1 MRRRFLRRLVLGLA
15 VFFGVVFA
23 IGALAV
29 TLADRAFGA
38 GHARPFARVM
48 GLGVVLAIAFLLA
61 RRSIRRTAGPI
72 GDVMEAARSV
82 AGGDY
87 GARVDV
93 RGPGDVRRLASAFN
107 EMAARLES
115 NEERRRR
122 LMADVAHELRTPMT
136 VIRGHA
142 EGALDGVYEPDRAHL
157 MRIVEETDLMAR
169 LLDDLQTLSMAE
181 AGVLNLHRERAD
193 VGGLVDDAMA
203 AMQVRADSAGVS
215 LIRDVPD
222 GLPQPE
228 VDRVR
233 IGQVLS
239 NLVSNALR
247 YTAAGGTVTLRAETL
262 EDAVALTVADTGS
275 GIPPEALPHVF
286 DRFAKS
292 SDSGGSGLG
301 LAIAKQLVEAHGGTI
316 TAASEPGRGT
326 TMRVVLPA
334 TQA

>member
-1 MRRRFLRRLVLGLA
+1 MLGLA

-23 IGALAV
+23 IGSVAV
-29 TLADRAFGA
+29 TLADRLFGA
-38 GHARPFARVM
+38 DHRRPFARIL
-48 GLGVVLAIAFLLA
+48 GLGLVLGLAFLLA
-61 RRSIRRTAGPI
+61 RRAIRRTAGPV
-72 GDVMEAARSV
+72 GDVMEAARRV

-87 GARVDV
+87 GVRVDV
-93 RGPGDVRRLASAFN
+93 RGPGDVRRLAAAFN
-107 EMAARLES
+107 EMAERLET
-115 NEERRRR
+115 NEDRRRR

-142 EGALDGVYEPDRAHL
+142 EGALDGIYEPDRAHL
-157 MRIVEETDLMAR
+157 ARIVEETDLMAR

-193 VGGLVDDAMA
+193 VGGLLDDVVSAMSP
-203 AMQVRADSAGVS
+203 RANSAGVS
-215 LIRDVPD
+215 LVRAVPD
-222 GLPQPE
+222 GLPQPD

-233 IGQVLS
+233 MGQVLT

-247 YTAAGGTVTLRAETL
+247 YTPPGGTVTLRAQPAEGG
-262 EDAVALTVADTGS
+262 VALSVADTGT
-275 GIPPEALPHVF
+275 GISAEALPHVF

-316 TAASEPGRGT
+316 SAASEPGHGT
-326 TMRVVLPA
+326 TIRVVLPA
-334 TQA
+334 SSA

>member
-1 MRRRFLRRLVLGLA
+1 M
-15 VFFGVVFA
+15 FFAATFA
-23 IGALAV
+23 IGGVAV
-29 TLADRAFGA
+29 SLADRMFGA
-38 GHARPFARVM
+38 DRSRPFARIV
-48 GLGVVLAIAFLLA
+48 GLGIVLAFAFLLA
-61 RRSIRRTAGPI
+61 RRTIRRTAGPV
-72 GDVMEAARSV
+72 GDVMEAARRV

-93 RGPGDVRRLASAFN
+93 RGPGDIRRLATAFN
-107 EMAARLES
+107 EMAERLET

-157 MRIVEETDLMAR
+157 SRIVEETDLMAR

-193 VGGLVDDAMA
+193 VGSLVDDALS
-203 AMQVRADSAGVS
+203 AMQVRADAAGIS
-215 LIRDVPD
+215 LVRAMPDDLPHVDVDP
-222 GLPQPE
+222 
-228 VDRVR
+228 VR

-239 NLVSNALR
+239 NLVSNAVR
-247 YTAAGGTVTLRAETL
+247 YTPAGGTVTLGAERT
-262 EDAVALTVADTGS
+262 EDGVALSVADTGS
-275 GIPPEALPHVF
+275 GIPSEELPHIF

-316 TAASEPGRGT
+316 SAASEPGHGT
-326 TMRVVLPA
+326 TMRVVLPLTPA
-334 TQA
+334 IDHRAQRGRSGLPR